1 MSAPILSLDRV
12 SYAYP
17 DSPLAVEDLRFSL
30 EKGERVAVLG
40 RNGAGKSTFFLL
52 CCGILSPQRGTVSL
66 QGRVLTGSKADRLEL
81 HRRVGVVFQEAEDQI
96 LAVTVEGEVSFGPM
110 NLRLPLPEVER
121 RTAAAL
127 EAMGLSDYRQRQP
140 QFLSGG
146 EKKRVT
152 IADILAMEPDVIL
165 LDEPTASLDPE
176 NVTRLEET
184 LDQLT
189 EAGIA
194 LMVSTHDVD
203 FAARFARRGLVFSHS
218 KLLEDGPLTEIF
230 SRPDLLREAGLRK
243 PSFWQAAEAL
253 PGCSDPRPRRVPL
266 NRATQR
272 PTPEG
277 KAPLAGSWRG
287 APD

>member
-66 QGRVLTGSKADRLEL
+66 SGRVLTGSKADRLEQ

-110 NLRLPLPEVER
+110 NLRLSLPEVER

-253 PGCSDPRPRRVPL
+253 RPGQPSYPMTLEDFT
-266 NRATQR
+266 AWAQ
-272 PTPEG
+272 
-277 KAPLAGSWRG
+277 KAPHAGS
-287 APD
+287 

>member
-1 MSAPILSLDRV
+1 MNQPILELRRV

-17 DSPLAVEDLRFSL
+17 DSPLAVEDLSFAVG
-30 EKGERVAVLG
+30 KGERVAVLG

-52 CCGILSPQRGTVSL
+52 CCGVLAPERGQVIL
-66 QGRVLTGSKADRLEL
+66 QGRTLTGKKADQLEL
-81 HRRVGVVFQEAEDQI
+81 HRRVGVVFQDAEDQI

-110 NLRLPLPEVER
+110 NLRLPLQEVER

-176 NVTRLEET
+176 NVARLEET

-189 EAGIA
+189 RTGIA
-194 LMVSTHDVD
+194 LLVSTHDVD
-203 FAARFARRGLVFSHS
+203 FAARFADRGLVFSHS

-230 SRPDLLREAGLRK
+230 AKPDLLREAGLRK
-243 PSFWQAAEAL
+243 PSFWQAAEAMAPGQPPYPMTLEAFAAWAAQRSGQSL
-253 PGCSDPRPRRVPL
+253 P
-266 NRATQR
+266 
-272 PTPEG
+272 
-277 KAPLAGSWRG
+277 
-287 APD
+287 

>member
-1 MSAPILSLDRV
+1 M
-12 SYAYP
+12 
-17 DSPLAVEDLRFSL
+17 
-30 EKGERVAVLG
+30 
-40 RNGAGKSTFFLL
+40 
-52 CCGILSPQRGTVSL
+52 
-66 QGRVLTGSKADRLEL
+66 
-81 HRRVGVVFQEAEDQI
+81 GVVFQDAEDQI

-110 NLRLPLPEVER
+110 NLRLPLREVER

-176 NVTRLEET
+176 NVARLEET

-189 EAGIA
+189 RAGIA
-194 LMVSTHDVD
+194 LLVSTHDVD
-203 FAARFARRGLVFSHS
+203 FAARFANRGLVFSHS

-230 SRPDLLREAGLRK
+230 AKPDLLREAGLRK
-243 PSFWQAAEAL
+243 PSFWQAAEAMR
-253 PGCSDPRPRRVPL
+253 PGQPPYPMTLEDFT
-266 NRATQR
+266 A
-272 PTPEG
+272 
-277 KAPLAGSWRG
+277 
-287 APD
+287 

>member
-1 MSAPILSLDRV
+1 MNQPILELRRV

-17 DSPLAVEDLRFSL
+17 DSPLAVEDLSFAV

-52 CCGILSPQRGTVSL
+52 CCGVLAPARGQVIL
-66 QGRVLTGSKADRLEL
+66 QGRALTGSRADQLEL
-81 HRRVGVVFQEAEDQI
+81 HRRVGVVFQDAEDQI
-96 LAVTVEGEVSFGPM
+96 LAGTVEGEVSFGPM
-110 NLRLPLPEVER
+110 NLRLPLQEVER

-176 NVTRLEET
+176 NVARLEET
-184 LDQLT
+184 LEQLT
-189 EAGIA
+189 RAGIA
-194 LMVSTHDVD
+194 LLVSTHDVD
-203 FAARFARRGLVFSHS
+203 FAARFADRGLVFSHS

-230 SRPDLLREAGLRK
+230 AKPDLLREAGLRK
-243 PSFWQAAEAL
+243 PSFWQAAEAMA
-253 PGCSDPRPRRVPL
+253 PGQPPYPMTL
-266 NRATQR
+266 EAFAAWATER
-272 PTPEG
+272 
-277 KAPLAGSWRG
+277 
-287 APD
+287 

>member
-1 MSAPILSLDRV
+1 MNQPILELRCV

-17 DSPLAVEDLRFSL
+17 DSPLAVEDLSFAV

-52 CCGILSPQRGTVSL
+52 CCGVLAPARGQVIL
-66 QGRVLTGSKADRLEL
+66 QGRALTGKKADQLEL
-81 HRRVGVVFQEAEDQI
+81 HRRVGVVFQDAEDQI

-110 NLRLPLPEVER
+110 NLRLPLQEVER

-176 NVTRLEET
+176 NVARLEET

-189 EAGIA
+189 RTGIA
-194 LMVSTHDVD
+194 LLVSTHDVD
-203 FAARFARRGLVFSHS
+203 FAARFADRGLVFSHS

-230 SRPDLLREAGLRK
+230 AKPDLLREAGLRK
-243 PSFWQAAEAL
+243 PSFWQAAEAMAPGQPPYPMTLEAFTAWAAQRSGQSL
-253 PGCSDPRPRRVPL
+253 P
-266 NRATQR
+266 
-272 PTPEG
+272 
-277 KAPLAGSWRG
+277 
-287 APD
+287 

>member
-1 MSAPILSLDRV
+1 MNQPILELRCV

-17 DSPLAVEDLRFSL
+17 DSPLAVEDLSFAV

-52 CCGILSPQRGTVSL
+52 CCGVLAPERGQVIL
-66 QGRVLTGSKADRLEL
+66 QGRALTGKKADQLEL
-81 HRRVGVVFQEAEDQI
+81 HRRVGVVFQDAEDQI

-110 NLRLPLPEVER
+110 NLRLPLQEVER

-176 NVTRLEET
+176 NVARLEET

-189 EAGIA
+189 RTGIA
-194 LMVSTHDVD
+194 LLVSTHDVD
-203 FAARFARRGLVFSHS
+203 FAARFADRGLVFSHS

-230 SRPDLLREAGLRK
+230 AKPDLLREAGLRK
-243 PSFWQAAEAL
+243 PSFWQAAEAMAPGQPPYPMTLEAFTAWAAQRSGQSL
-253 PGCSDPRPRRVPL
+253 P
-266 NRATQR
+266 
-272 PTPEG
+272 
-277 KAPLAGSWRG
+277 
-287 APD
+287 

>member
-1 MSAPILSLDRV
+1 MSEPILRLSGV

-17 DSPLAVEDLRFSL
+17 DSPPAVEDLSFSIA
-30 EKGERVAVLG
+30 KGERVAVLG

-52 CCGILSPQRGTVSL
+52 CCGILQPEAGEIYL
-66 QGRVLTGSKADRLEL
+66 HGRKLTGKKSDRLEL

-110 NLRLPLPEVER
+110 NLNLPLPEVER

-127 EAMGLSDYRQRQP
+127 SAMDLSDYRQRQP

-152 IADILAMEPDVIL
+152 IADILAMEPDLIL

-176 NVTRLEET
+176 NVVRLEET
-184 LDQLT
+184 LQALT
-189 EAGIA
+189 DAGIA

-203 FAARFARRGLVFSHS
+203 FAARFARRGVVFT
-218 KLLEDGPLTEIF
+218 KRRVAADGDLDEIF
-230 SRPDLLREAGLRK
+230 GREALLKEAGLRK
-243 PSFWQAAEAL
+243 PTFYQAAEAMR
-253 PGCSDPRPRRVPL
+253 PGREHYPL
-266 NRATQR
+266 TLGQFTQWIK
-272 PTPEG
+272 T
-277 KAPLAGSWRG
+277 L
-287 APD
+287 

>member
-1 MSAPILSLDRV
+1 MNQPILELRRV

-17 DSPLAVEDLRFSL
+17 DSPLAVEDLSFAA

-52 CCGILSPQRGTVSL
+52 CCGVLAPEQGQVLL
-66 QGRVLTGSKADRLEL
+66 QGRALTGKKADQLEL
-81 HRRVGVVFQEAEDQI
+81 HRRVGVVFQDAEDQI

-110 NLRLPLPEVER
+110 NLRLPLREVER

-176 NVTRLEET
+176 NVARLEET

-189 EAGIA
+189 RAGIA
-194 LMVSTHDVD
+194 LLVSTHDVD
-203 FAARFARRGLVFSHS
+203 FAARFASRGLVFSHS

-230 SRPDLLREAGLRK
+230 AKPDLLREAGLRK
-243 PSFWQAAEAL
+243 PSFWQAAEAMA
-253 PGCSDPRPRRVPL
+253 PGQPPYPMTLEDFTAWAAQNGRP
-266 NRATQR
+266 
-272 PTPEG
+272 
-277 KAPLAGSWRG
+277 
-287 APD
+287 